1 MKIKVSIVAL
11 EGAVSASI
19 FGVFDL
25 LAMANQ
31 VLEWTGSQTWFA
43 WEIIQSPGQTATTSS
58 GFQIEGEKSFNDGD
72 LGDVIF
78 LPAFVMP
85 LGQVTKSLQDHGST
99 LFWLEQLNVK
109 NHAICACC
117 TSVFLLAEAGL
128 LNGRNATCTWWALAD
143 LKKRYPKINVRD
155 NSMLVADERFI
166 TSAGPFS
173 YTAQVLHIIEEYVG
187 VEVARLV
194 AKMAVVEPG
203 KPVNGIFSVPTLFLD
218 TQNPDLAKAEEIIQ
232 QNLQNGITVPDLAAQ
247 MGMSERTLHRRLA
260 PTNLSPSRF
269 ITLIRFEVAKT
280 LLETTTLPLSIIAE
294 QVGFEND
301 SSFRKAFKLAIR
313 ATPTAYR
320 RRMNPLQ
327 RTVSETD
334 FAQ

>member
-1 MKIKVSIVAL
+1 
-11 EGAVSASI
+11 
-19 FGVFDL
+19 
-25 LAMANQ
+25 MANQ

-43 WEIIQSPGQTATTSS
+43 WEIILPPGQSVTTSS
-58 GFQIEGEKSFNDGD
+58 GFQIGGDKNFNDGD

-78 LPAFVMP
+78 LPAFDMP
-85 LGQVTKSLQDHGST
+85 PGQVEKSLQDHGAI
-99 LFWLEQLNVK
+99 LFWLEQLNAR
-109 NHAICACC
+109 NHSFCACC

-143 LKKRYPKINVRD
+143 LKRHYPKIIVLD
-155 NSMLVADERFI
+155 NSMLVADEQFI

-173 YTAQVLHIIEEYVG
+173 YIAQILHIIGEYVS

-218 TQNPDLAKAEEIIQ
+218 SQNPDLSKAEEIIQ

-280 LLETTTLPLSIIAE
+280 LLETTTLPLSVIAQ

-301 SSFRKAFKLAIR
+301 SSFRKAFKLAIK

-327 RTVSETD
+327 KTVSETD
-334 FAQ
+334 FAS